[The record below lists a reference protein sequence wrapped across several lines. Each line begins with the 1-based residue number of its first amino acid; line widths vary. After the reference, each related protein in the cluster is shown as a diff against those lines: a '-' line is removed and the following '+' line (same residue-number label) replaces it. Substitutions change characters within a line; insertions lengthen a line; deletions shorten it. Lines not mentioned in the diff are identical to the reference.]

1 MADVL
6 VLVGTRKGLF
16 ILESDEARR
25 DWELRGPY
33 CEGWPIFH
41 AIYDRDSDTILAAAA
56 SDWHGTAIWRS
67 SDRGKT
73 WDHSSEGLAY
83 PEDGLKLTKASNL
96 RKVDG
101 TLYAGVHL
109 PGIFKSEDNG
119 VTWSYFSG
127 VDYEPARKVF
137 TKPDVSP
144 PGDLGVI
151 DLWNHPSEPQRMIAN
166 VQGFGLFMTPDGGT
180 TWEPRNQGFRADW
193 PQDDP
198 AWGYCIHKVV
208 SSPVDPQR
216 LYTQTHVGMYR
227 SADWGGTWEE
237 ITAGLPSEFGFPAVA
252 HPHER
257 DTVFL
262 IPVDPDHAR
271 STPGR
276 LVVYRSKDAGDTW
289 EELTNGL
296 PQENAYLGVL
306 REGASSDT
314 LEVPGIYFGTTT
326 GQVFASPDAGE
337 SWSEVVPHLPG
348 IASVEA
354 YAL

>member
-56 SDWHGTAIWRS
+56 SDWHGTAVWRS

-127 VDYEPARKVF
+127 VDYEPARAVF

-151 DLWNHPSEPQRMIAN
+151 DLWNHPSDPKRMIAN

-208 SSPVDPQR
+208 TSPARPSSGSR
-216 LYTQTHVGMYR
+216 LSPTRTSGTR
-227 SADWGGTWEE
+227 SSSFRSIRT
-237 ITAGLPSEFGFPAVA
+237 T
-252 HPHER
+252 R
-257 DTVFL
+257 
-262 IPVDPDHAR
+262 AR
-271 STPGR
+271 R
-276 LVVYRSKDAGDTW
+276 R
-289 EELTNGL
+289 
-296 PQENAYLGVL
+296 
-306 REGASSDT
+306 GAS
-314 LEVPGIYFGTTT
+314 
-326 GQVFASPDAGE
+326 
-337 SWSEVVPHLPG
+337 WSTARRTRATRG
-348 IASVEA
+348 RS
-354 YAL
+354 